1 MRRRMLS
8 LSLICVVFVSLL
20 AGRAGALNTTASQP
34 SSGCI
39 TGVTV
44 ERLASG
50 LPSAVDDMALTL
62 LRITFAPG
70 TGMVDLHT
78 HPGALV
84 LSIESGELGY
94 TLHEGDVEIQRATTE
109 GTPGPMESLDSGE
122 EATLRPGDSLFEE
135 GLVHS
140 ARNPGDVP
148 AVVLVA
154 GLMAADEPFT
164 QCAEDA

>member
-8 LSLICVVFVSLL
+8 LSLMSLIFVSLL
-20 AGRAGALNTTASQP
+20 GGRVDAFSTTISQP

-70 TGMVDLHT
+70 SGMVDLHT

-94 TLHEGDVEIQRATTE
+94 SIQEGEVEIQRATTD
-109 GTPGPMESLDSGE
+109 GTPGPMEPLASGE

-140 ARNPGDVP
+140 ARNTGDVP

-164 QCAEDA
+164 QCAEGA